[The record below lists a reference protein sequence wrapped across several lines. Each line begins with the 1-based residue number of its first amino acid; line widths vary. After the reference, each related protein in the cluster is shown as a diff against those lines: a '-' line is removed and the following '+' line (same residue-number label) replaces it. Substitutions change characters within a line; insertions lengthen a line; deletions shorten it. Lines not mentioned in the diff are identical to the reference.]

1 MPIVSQGGCQVLR
14 CEGCHTIHR
23 VAVLADPS
31 ASSGE
36 VFRVGDDVVYRDGGN
51 RLRVVA
57 VATPDKAYRKAFV
70 EAVSVVARS
79 IGEAVD
85 IVLDF
90 SGSAPPGPGQAVG
103 LCRDLSASGDVNRIV
118 ILRHPDMPG
127 WLLSAEQDSSDRG
140 STCGDGGGAMKSTRV
155 LWLSGAVVVGIVLLL
170 AIGVGAIRMLTEVAT
185 LRGAC

>member
-1 MPIVSQGGCQVLR
+1 M
-14 CEGCHTIHR
+14 
-23 VAVLADPS
+23 
-31 ASSGE
+31 
-36 VFRVGDDVVYRDGGN
+36 GDDVVYRDGGN

-57 VATPDKAYRKAFV
+57 VATPDKAYRAFV

-103 LCRDLSASGDVNRIV
+103 LCRDLSASGHVDRIV

-127 WLLSAEQDSSDRG
+127 WLLSAVSKILQTAGLPVEMEEAR
-140 STCGDGGGAMKSTRV
+140 
-155 LWLSGAVVVGIVLLL
+155 
-170 AIGVGAIRMLTEVAT
+170 
-185 LRGAC
+185 

>member
-1 MPIVSQGGCQVLR
+1 MSRDPQNLLSWP
-14 CEGCHTIHR
+14 
-23 VAVLADPS
+23 DPS

-36 VFRVGDDVVYRDGGN
+36 VFRVGDDVVYRDGGR

-57 VATPDKAYRKAFV
+57 VATPDKAYRAAFV
-70 EAVSVVARS
+70 EAVSVVARG

-103 LCRDLSASGDVNRIV
+103 LCRDLSASGHVDRIV

-127 WLLSAEQDSSDRG
+127 WLLSAVSKILQTAGLPVE
-140 STCGDGGGAMKSTRV
+140 
-155 LWLSGAVVVGIVLLL
+155 
-170 AIGVGAIRMLTEVAT
+170 TEEA
-185 LRGAC
+185 R